1 MKQVSHLT
9 TIKIPY
15 TTEDETSIYEY
26 RRVYSIVL
34 RSLYNK
40 LFDNNKFTYKES
52 VEYIH
57 SLENVELVN
66 SHMINCAFQES
77 KQLIT
82 RFKDKKIVFGGL
94 KNFIDRCKGLISNT
108 EFKENKTSPFY
119 SIGEGNYNGNRFF
132 KIIDENTII
141 FKPNRKT
148 NITLNIKYRQK
159 DILNKLKYLQDNKL
173 IPITYKMDSDF
184 IYITY
189 DLKPFKVS
197 NIKPI
202 KNRVMSV
209 DLNPDSIGLVILDWI
224 DDQKFKHIHSEVISF
239 KDLNE
244 KEIKLNKS
252 FKNKR
257 HSELFEVTHYIT
269 RLAKHFRCELFSV
282 EDLKFKDKSKKY
294 KKATNRKNNTL
305 WNRNIIVSN
314 LEKLMYLNEILFVK
328 VNPAYS
334 SIIGNLVF
342 NNLEEFCINAKELK
356 LPDMC
361 LSAIEIGRRGF
372 EYINQYIR
380 KTKPIKKNLISI
392 ELTKTVKQVINS
404 TLEVLGYS
412 NYLTSS
418 IDFYSI
424 SRLFKK
430 NSKWRFRVPLDN
442 CLFKVFRFRHT
453 LYSRYLFI

>member
-1 MKQVSHLT
+1 MDKETHLT
-9 TIKIPY
+9 TIKVPY
-15 TTEDETSIYEY
+15 TTNESSIIKDY
-26 RRVYSIVL
+26 RRQYSIVL
-34 RSLYNK
+34 RTLYNR

-57 SLENVELVN
+57 TLENIELVN

-82 RFKDKKIVFGGL
+82 RFKNKKIVFGGL

-197 NIKPI
+197 NTKPI

-257 HSELFEVTHYIT
+257 HSELFNVTHYISD
-269 RLAKHFRCELFSV
+269 LAKHFKCEIFSI
-282 EDLKFKDKSKKY
+282 EDLNIKKSKFKSSK
-294 KKATNRKNNTL
+294 TNRKNNTL
-305 WNRNIIVSN
+305 WNRKLVSSS

-342 NNLEEFCINAKELK
+342 NNLEDFCVNAKELK

-361 LSAIEIGRRGF
+361 LSAIEIGRRGY

-380 KTKPIKKNLISI
+380 KTKLIKKNLISI

-412 NYLTSS
+412 NYLTGS

-424 SRLFKK
+424 NKFFKK
-430 NSKWRFRVPLDN
+430 NSKWRYRVPLDN
-442 CLFKVFRFRHT
+442 CKSKVFRFRHT